1 MVQSNKAGHSMMRV
15 LTYILVWVMSIAVM
29 LVGISGYFI
38 DGIYEIHKGGIDEIK
53 ALITDSSIIDNDG
66 TVASQEI
73 ILVYKVKN
81 KEYTVAIK
89 VNIHLNNNE
98 ELYKTGDTI
107 DIKYSKSNPDKVVIS
122 RQYYTQMVMV
132 ITGLALLICMVVVP
146 LLNIA
151 GNIITGIIVRKKN
164 GDKAAIT
171 FKIVWRICLR
181 VLTLLIWA
189 GIMYC
194 LGVLV
199 GDGSIT
205 GKMLIALGVL
215 PILIGAIRLIIKIIV
230 IKKSER

>member
-1 MVQSNKAGHSMMRV
+1 MVQSNKTGHSMMRV
-15 LTYILVWVMSIAVM
+15 LTYILVWIMSIAVM
-29 LVGISGYFI
+29 VVGISGYFI
-38 DGIYEIHKGGIDEIK
+38 DGIYEIHKGGIDETK
-53 ALITDSSIIDNDG
+53 AIITDSSIIDNDG

-151 GNIITGIIVRKKN
+151 GNIITGIIARKKN

-171 FKIVWRICLR
+171 FKMVWRICLR
-181 VLTLLIWA
+181 VLILLIWT

-194 LGVLV
+194 LGALA
-199 GDGSIT
+199 GIGSII
-205 GKMLIALGVL
+205 GKMLITFGIL
-215 PILIGAIRLIIKIIV
+215 PILIEAIRLIIKIIV